1 MKVMNHPAARH
12 ITACGI
18 AGLISLASGSALASS
33 FALIEQSVSG
43 MGTAYAVGSSGIGDA
58 STVYF
63 NPAGMSRLPGTN
75 LSGGVQAVYSQV
87 DVDASAQYNPSNPGL
102 TFPPPNGL
110 GMDPNNPWP
119 VYGKGKTDTD
129 LLAGVPSGYISHQY
143 SDRVWFGFGVN
154 APFGLETEYDDAW
167 VGRYHAIKSQLF
179 TYNFNPSIAFKFTD
193 HATIGFG
200 VSAMY
205 ADGELTQAVDGALG
219 SLFAGGSCGVMPGT
233 PQASTCDGKAKLTGD
248 DWGFGYNGGLLLEPS
263 TNTRIGFHYRSK
275 VKLIL
280 DGDSKISGLPAPIDA
295 ANGKQ
300 GAELEVTLPDS
311 LSVSA
316 YHALNAQWAVMAD
329 VTWTQWSRLSSL
341 DIKLDDGSQSVA
353 VWDYEDS
360 TRYAIGAEYK
370 HNSTWTL
377 RTGVALDET
386 PVPSDSLRSPR
397 VPDEER
403 IWLSFGAT
411 YRYSPELTF
420 DLGYAHLFVDDPK
433 LNGVPDNHD
442 PTTGLSTGF
451 HTVSGDYD
459 AAVDIFGVQVNWKF
473 R

>member
-18 AGLISLASGSALASS
+18 AGFISLASGSALASS

-58 STVYF
+58 STVFF
-63 NPAGMSRLPGTN
+63 NPAGMSRLSGTH

-87 DVDASAQYNPSNPGL
+87 EFEGSAAYS
-102 TFPPPNGL
+102 
-110 GMDPNNPWP
+110 NNPALGP
-119 VYGKGKTDTD
+119 GPGGIGIAGTSISGKSKTDTD

-143 SDRVWFGFGVN
+143 SDRVWLGFGIN
-154 APFGLETEYDDAW
+154 APFGLETDYDDNW
-167 VGRYHAIKSQLF
+167 VGRYHAVKSQLF
-179 TYNFNPSIAFKFTD
+179 TYNFNPSIAFKFTN

-200 VSAMY
+200 ISALY
-205 ADGELTQAVDGALG
+205 ADGELTNIEDVGLYDTLAEAQGKDVILG
-219 SLFAGGSCGVMPGT
+219 VSLTPGSFDM
-233 PQASTCDGKAKLTGD
+233 KAKLTGD
-248 DWGFGYNGGLLLEPS
+248 DWGFGFNGGLLLEP
-263 TNTRIGFHYRSK
+263 TPNTRLGFHYRSK
-275 VKLIL
+275 IDLTL
-280 DGDSKISGLPAPIDA
+280 DGDSKLSGQGLPSS
-295 ANGKQ
+295 KQ
-300 GAELEVTLPDS
+300 GAKLDVTLPDS

-329 VTWTQWSRLSSL
+329 ITWTQWSRLSSL
-341 DIKLDDGSQSVA
+341 DVRTEDGSQRNNT
-353 VWDYEDS
+353 WDYEDS

-370 HNSTWTL
+370 HNPTWTL
-377 RTGVALDET
+377 RTGLALDET
-386 PVPSDSLRSPR
+386 PVPSASLRSPR

-411 YRYSPELTF
+411 YHYSPELTF

-433 LNGVPDNHD
+433 LNGVSDAND
-442 PTTGLSTGF
+442 PATFGPAGYTGF
-451 HTVSGDYD
+451 HSLTGDYD